1 MKKEKNIFDI
11 KQDRF
16 YHLPHNSVRVDEFDF
31 FVSKIDISKKHYRAK
46 ELQKIFLIEQVKNGK
61 FKIFHQKP
69 YRNFTEDVPPDKGS
83 LKNKFDELEN
93 AVIRPAYTIQAVY
106 DKIQELGP
114 DDALDWFI
122 SNRKESF
129 KKFASDPE
137 KHYDE
142 FILTPYTTQ
151 KEWKYNWAE
160 FVRDYIQFLSYIG
173 IIPAYYKGWGRENQM
188 SGEVGFVVSKL
199 GEKYINGEITLP
211 KLLMGYKYRNALINL
226 DNYPQYA
233 RRIRPFF
240 VSLKIL
246 NLLKEMGINHLE
258 RNLLAAFV
266 STIID
271 ESEIG
276 LIVGKYKNDLKDNTK
291 NNLQSLS
298 PNLSEGFK
306 KEIGRFALPLIGFLR
321 GSGVVETN
329 RVGRFNYISIS
340 PLELEILGN
349 EPQMIAVSNDV
360 IDNLRLTPIIGYI
373 LKHFAESVQKNML
386 EITVDNLYNS
396 SDLLKSLLNRGKF
409 TGLLKDIE
417 NIKNSPIEKIERE
430 KIKLKN
436 LDYQYS
442 INSSADFSDIYDSN
456 FVEGAPIEPKA
467 QEIIKVEKSD
477 ILNEI
482 IENLINAALGSDG
495 EKYENEL
502 YNAIKN
508 LIGDE
513 YAFQLGNVGS
523 RAQRLSDTVWKVPII
538 FDDEPKKLLVVFEAK
553 AGNAISSFDERKEKD
568 DLKRTIKLFSSELFD
583 IAGIWYIVV
592 DGRRIPEGG
601 HGGFRGG
608 QNLSFEEKLQDIQ
621 CSVLSVVNKPVLV
634 SAMNIYSFAEY
645 YKYLFQITRQF
656 GITFKAFNDTIIQ
669 NFWIWGNLFHP
680 IRSYSQIYN
689 DHLIIKNTLR
699 TTYAG

>member
-1 MKKEKNIFDI
+1 
-11 KQDRF
+11 
-16 YHLPHNSVRVDEFDF
+16 VRVDEFNF
-31 FVSKIDISKKHYRAK
+31 FVSKIDISKKHYKAK
-46 ELQKIFLIEQVKNGK
+46 ELQKLFLIEQVKNDK
-61 FKIFHQKP
+61 FKIFHRKP

-93 AVIRPAYTIQAVY
+93 TVIRPTYTIQVVY

-129 KKFASDPE
+129 KKFTSDPE

-142 FILTPYTTQ
+142 FMLTPYTTQ

-211 KLLMGYKYRNALINL
+211 KLLMGYKYRNALVNL

-233 RRIRPFF
+233 RKIRPFF
-240 VSLKIL
+240 ASLKIL

-271 ESEIG
+271 ESETG
-276 LIVGKYKNDLKDNTK
+276 LIVEKYKNNLKDNTK
-291 NNLQSLS
+291 NNLQSLF
-298 PNLSEGFK
+298 PNLSEVFK
-306 KEIGRFALPLIGFLR
+306 KEIGRFALPLIGFLH
-321 GSGVVETN
+321 GSGIVETN
-329 RVGRFNYISIS
+329 RIGRFNYISIS
-340 PLELEILGN
+340 SLGLEILGN

-360 IDNLRLTPIIGYI
+360 IGNLRLTPIIGYI
-373 LKHFAESVQKNML
+373 LKYFAESVQKNIL

-396 SDLLKSLLNRGKF
+396 SDLLKSLLDREKF
-409 TGLLKDIE
+409 AELLKDIG

-430 KIKLKN
+430 KISLKN

-456 FVEGAPIEPKA
+456 FVEGAPIKPKA

-482 IENLINAALGSDG
+482 VENLINAALGSDG

-502 YNAIKN
+502 YNAIKY

-513 YAFQLGNVGS
+513 YTFQLGNVGS

-568 DLKRTIKLFSSELFD
+568 DLKRTIKHFSGELFD

-592 DGRRIPEGG
+592 DSRRIPEGG

-621 CSVLSVVNKPVLV
+621 YSVLSVVNKPVLV

-645 YKYLFQITRQF
+645 YRYLFQITRQF
-656 GITFKAFNDTIIQ
+656 GITFTAFNDTIVQ

-699 TTYAG
+699 TTYAE